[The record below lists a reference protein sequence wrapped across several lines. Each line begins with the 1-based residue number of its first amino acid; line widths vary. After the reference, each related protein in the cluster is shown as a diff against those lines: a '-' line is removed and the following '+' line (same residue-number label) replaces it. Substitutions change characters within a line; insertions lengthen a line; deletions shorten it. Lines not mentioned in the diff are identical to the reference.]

1 MGETRSPKRPWL
13 AVLLA
18 LAVTGLGHAYLR
30 RWGRAFGWL
39 ALVYGALAL
48 FVPPEAVEAAVAAM
62 GPGAAPLPPSTNLLV
77 FLPPLAVA
85 LGSVVDVYVLAR
97 AERDASRAASA
108 DGQVACPNCG
118 RDVDAELDFCP
129 WCTTR
134 FGVDDDRVDEDGDA
148 AGRGGR
154 VE

>member
-1 MGETRSPKRPWL
+1 MGENRSPKRPWL

-39 ALVYGALAL
+39 ALVYASLAL
-48 FVPPEAVEAAVAAM
+48 FVPPEAIDAAAEGITATSGSLQSSVD
-62 GPGAAPLPPSTNLLV
+62 PLV
-77 FLPPLAVA
+77 FLPPLLVA
-85 LGSVVDVYVLAR
+85 LGSVADAYVLAR
-97 AERDASRAASA
+97 AERDAAVAASGA
-108 DGQVACPNCG
+108 EDVVTCPNCG
-118 RDVDAELDFCP
+118 REVEGDIEFCH

-134 FGVDDDRVDEDGDA
+134 FADPADEADEDTPD
-148 AGRGGR
+148 RGR